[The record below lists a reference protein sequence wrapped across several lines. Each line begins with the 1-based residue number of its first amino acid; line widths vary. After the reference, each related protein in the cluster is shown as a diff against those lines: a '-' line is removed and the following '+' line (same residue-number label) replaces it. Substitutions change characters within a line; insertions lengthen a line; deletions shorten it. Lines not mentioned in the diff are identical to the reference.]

1 MKATIKL
8 LQHKLAKFVKYQN
21 ADVKRG
27 VDMAKAK
34 QKIQLFHI
42 LTQRLGSFHGYELFQ
57 DDEVVQAYT
66 GAYGH
71 EPSAIF
77 IGDKIVVNT
86 AFESI
91 PTDYQEA
98 IFFHEL
104 AHIQKNHRPNPFLYP
119 IQARIGFGS
128 GLQMEYE
135 ADEFSAMKGAKM
147 LQALQYLSD
156 QQAGTQSRAVKLR
169 LKRLRSLSN
178 V

>member
-1 MKATIKL
+1 MTSLK
-8 LQHKLAKFVKYQN
+8 QNVLAFVKHQI

-34 QKIQLFHI
+34 QKVQLFHI
-42 LTQRLGSFHGYELFQ
+42 LTKRLGSFHGHELFQ

-71 EPSAIF
+71 EPNAIF

-86 AFESI
+86 AFNSI
-91 PTDYQEA
+91 PSEYQEA
-98 IFFHEL
+98 VFFHEV
-104 AHIQKNHRPNPFLYP
+104 AHLEFKHKPNPFLYP
-119 IQARIGFGS
+119 LQARIGFGY

-135 ADEFSAMKGAKM
+135 ADEYSAMKGAKM
-147 LQALQYLSD
+147 LPALEYLADLDPSRNN
-156 QQAGTQSRAVKLR
+156 RAVRLR
-169 LKRLRSLSN
+169 IKRLRNICN